1 MGVLRTLDDVSTN
14 SDVKPKDVGRSYRM
28 LVSELDLKVPV
39 IDPMKHVAKVANSLN
54 FSERTKRKALAI
66 MTDAQQKSVS
76 VGKDPMGL
84 AASALYLATRYTKE
98 YNTQAEIAKAA
109 GVTEVTVR
117 NRSKDL
123 KIQLH
128 LKPEM
133 QEAA

>member
-1 MGVLRTLDDVSTN
+1 
-14 SDVKPKDVGRSYRM
+14 
-28 LVSELDLKVPV
+28 
-39 IDPMKHVAKVANSLN
+39 
-54 FSERTKRKALAI
+54 
-66 MTDAQQKSVS
+66 
-76 VGKDPMGL
+76 MGL